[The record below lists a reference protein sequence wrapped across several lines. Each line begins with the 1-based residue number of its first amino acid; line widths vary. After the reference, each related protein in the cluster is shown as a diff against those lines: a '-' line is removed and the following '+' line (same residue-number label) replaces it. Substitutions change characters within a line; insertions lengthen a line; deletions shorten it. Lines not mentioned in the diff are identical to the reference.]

1 MNSSLS
7 SLIKRNIKVY
17 YRDKISVFFSFLSI
31 LIIIM
36 LYALFLGNIQVD
48 SIKES
53 AGNVEGIRYLVDTW
67 IMAGIIAISSV
78 TISLG
83 ALGTMVDDQHKKI
96 LRDFVV
102 APIKKS
108 RIVASYIISTWIIA
122 LVVGLFTLLLAELYI
137 LASGGELV
145 TLAQFFKILGIMLL
159 CIFSSASIM
168 FFITSF
174 IKSVNAFATLST
186 IVGTMIGFLAG
197 IYVPLGILP
206 NAIQTVIKFVP
217 VSHGAVLLRQILME
231 KPLGSVFAMA
241 PAEAKLHYME
251 FNGVLFKAGDNE
263 ISVAAMLIVLAG
275 SGLIFFLLS
284 VIRTSR
290 MKVK

>member
-1 MNSSLS
+1 MYQSLG
-7 SLIKRNIKVY
+7 SLIARNMKVY
-17 YRDKISVFFSFLSI
+17 FRDKISVFFSFLSI

-48 SIKES
+48 AIKNS
-53 AGNVEGIRYLVDTW
+53 AGDVPGIRYLVDTW
-67 IMAGIIAISSV
+67 IMAGIMAISTV

-96 LRDFVV
+96 LRDFIV

-108 RIVASYIISTWIIA
+108 RIVASYIISTWIIT
-122 LVVGLFTLLLAELYI
+122 LLVGLFTFVLAELYI
-137 LASGGELV
+137 LVSGGELV
-145 TLAQFFKILGIMLL
+145 SFIQLLKILGILLL

-168 FFITSF
+168 FFISSF

-197 IYVPLGILP
+197 IYVPLGVLP
-206 NAIQTVIKFVP
+206 SAIQTLIKFVP
-217 VSHGAVLLRQILME
+217 VSHGAVLLRQILMQ
-231 KPLGSVFAMA
+231 KPLDSVFAMA
-241 PAEAKLHYME
+241 PQAVKAQYMQ
-251 FNGVLFKAGDNE
+251 FNGIVFTAGNGE
-263 ISVAAMLIVLAG
+263 ISSAAMMLVLAG
-275 SGLIFFLLS
+275 SGVLFFLLS

-290 MKVK
+290 MKIN

>member
-1 MNSSLS
+1 MNNSLS
-7 SLIKRNIKVY
+7 SLVMRNIKVY
-17 YRDKISVFFSFLSI
+17 YRDKVSVFFSFLSI

-48 SIKES
+48 AIKS
-53 AGNVEGIRYLVDTW
+53 TAGDVQGIRYLVDTW

-102 APIKKS
+102 APIKKT
-108 RIVASYIISTWIIA
+108 RIVASYILSTWIIA
-122 LVVGLFTLLLAELYI
+122 LVVGLFTFVLAELYI
-137 LASGGELV
+137 FISGGEFV
-145 TLAQFFKILGIMLL
+145 TFPQFLKILGIMLL

-168 FFITSF
+168 FFIASF
-174 IKSVNAFATLST
+174 IKTANAFATLST

-197 IYVPLGILP
+197 IYVPMGVLP
-206 NAIQTVIKFVP
+206 SAIQTVIKFVP
-217 VSHGAVLLRQILME
+217 VSHGAVLLRQVLME
-231 KPLGSVFAMA
+231 KPLDNVFAMA
-241 PAEAKLHYME
+241 PAAAKTHYME
-251 FNGVLFKAGDNE
+251 FNGVMFKAGDSE
-263 ISVAAMLIVLAG
+263 ISVALMLLVLAG
-275 SGLIFFLLS
+275 SGLLFFILS
-284 VIRTSR
+284 VFRASR